1 LLTLRLPSWS
11 FVPLQIVIQSRRMLK
26 TITPLA
32 AWLMLG
38 FIVPLR
44 ERPALFATE
53 TSVSVAIE
61 RFGAYGLMGL
71 LFGVAYARR
80 LTLVIFVV
88 LGSAIG
94 LELLQLFIA
103 DRDARLIDVVEKL
116 TGGFVGIGA
125 SQLLH
130 ALAHR
135 LGRHQST

>member
-1 LLTLRLPSWS
+1 MLR
-11 FVPLQIVIQSRRMLK
+11 K
-26 TITPLA
+26 ITSLA
-32 AWLMLG
+32 AWLVLG
-38 FIVPLR
+38 FIVYATLSPLS
-44 ERPALFATE
+44 ERPSLLVTE
-53 TSVSVAIE
+53 TSLSVVIE

-116 TGGFVGIGA
+116 TGGIAGIGA
-125 SQLLH
+125 SQILH
-130 ALAHR
+130 VLADR
-135 LGRHQST
+135 FGRHDPT